1 MTFLDLTFALLALTA
16 AAPGQGPE
24 FVFPV
29 DCEPGKTCLIQKY
42 FDHDPAAGRSD
53 FRCGKLTTDGHDGTD
68 IRVRTMADLRQ
79 GVRVFAAKA
88 GTVVRIRDG
97 EPDVGVRAR
106 AIEGGKDAGNAVVID
121 HGGGWETQYSHLRQG
136 SLKVRPGQ
144 KVTAGEPIALIGLS
158 GNSEYPHLHFTV
170 RSGRMALDP
179 FLPLGGAPNCHI
191 DPIAANLWD
200 HRSASRLAYAPAGV
214 IAAGLASVVPPRGVT
229 ERDPAPGL
237 DDIRAPIILWADVFG
252 ARAGDQQEFAIVAPG
267 GGTLHRQVD
276 VIEDGGLSWFAY
288 SGKRPTGEGWAKG
301 RYTGRYRLL
310 RGDRV
315 VGDMEVIA
323 VLR

>member
-1 MTFLDLTFALLALTA
+1 
-16 AAPGQGPE
+16 
-24 FVFPV
+24 
-29 DCEPGKTCLIQKY
+29 
-42 FDHDPAAGRSD
+42 
-53 FRCGKLTTDGHDGTD
+53 
-68 IRVRTMADLRQ
+68 
-79 GVRVFAAKA
+79 
-88 GTVVRIRDG
+88 
-97 EPDVGVRAR
+97 
-106 AIEGGKDAGNAVVID
+106 
-121 HGGGWETQYSHLRQG
+121 
-136 SLKVRPGQ
+136 
-144 KVTAGEPIALIGLS
+144 
-158 GNSEYPHLHFTV
+158 
-170 RSGRMALDP
+170 MALDP
-179 FLPLGGAPNCHI
+179 FLPLGGAPNCRI

-252 ARAGDQQEFAIVAPG
+252 ARAGDQQEFTIVAPG